1 MISLKSFA
9 IFIKT
14 PVFYPPLLKKE
25 IRNENKLY
33 MLVLKQCRMSIVL
46 QDICSSDEILKF
58 QVIIIKL
65 LLELVLG
72 Y

>member
-14 PVFYPPLLKKE
+14 PAPLLKKE

-46 QDICSSDEILKF
+46 QEICSSDEILKF
-58 QVIIIKL
+58 QVMIIKL

>member
-1 MISLKSFA
+1 
-9 IFIKT
+9 
-14 PVFYPPLLKKE
+14 
-25 IRNENKLY
+25 
-33 MLVLKQCRMSIVL
+33 MSIVL

-58 QVIIIKL
+58 QVMIIKL